1 MADTDPAKEETLLAV
16 IACAGVLGWLLML
29 GVTLCLGAAAKR
41 GDKLASDVQRHPP
54 PYCVDDVRITAS
66 GHPEPVAGSRTPR
79 KFCRPRRYG

>member
-1 MADTDPAKEETLLAV
+1 MADTDPAKEGALLVV

-41 GDKLASDVQRHPP
+41 GDKLASDVQRHPT
-54 PYCVDDVRITAS
+54 VV
-66 GHPEPVAGSRTPR
+66 GSRTPR